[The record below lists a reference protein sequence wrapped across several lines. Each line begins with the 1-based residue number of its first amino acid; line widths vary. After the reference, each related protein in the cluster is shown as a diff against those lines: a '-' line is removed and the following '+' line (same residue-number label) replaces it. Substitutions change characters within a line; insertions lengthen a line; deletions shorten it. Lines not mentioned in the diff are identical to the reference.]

1 MILLNLK
8 DENITEK
15 IDFEI
20 SNLES
25 LRNFFVTQKDILH
38 DNLFA
43 MKFLQM
49 CNMFFCLICH

>member
-20 SNLES
+20 QNRTPINCRQSPKFS
-25 LRNFFVTQKDILH
+25 VYF
-38 DNLFA
+38 DNLW
-43 MKFLQM
+43 KELD
-49 CNMFFCLICH
+49 LHG